1 VGAEGKQVAGTK
13 GRPAVG
19 HLTEPVVRCKIGKSE
34 GNRLLTAFVIKVD
47 NPVLAPVAGT
57 ANDVYLLAAD
67 RQERVPDP
75 SLCG

>member
-1 VGAEGKQVAGTK
+1 MGAEGKQVAGTK
-13 GRPAVG
+13 RRPPVG
-19 HLTEPVVRCKIGKSE
+19 HLTEPVLRGKIGKSE

-47 NPVLAPVAGT
+47 NPVLAPMAGT
-57 ANDVYLLAAD
+57 ANYVDLFAAD